1 MSDTWTREAIEAL
14 GPITD
19 VPTLASILDVHKDT
33 VYAQIRRGEWT
44 ATRVLTLGRK
54 IKIPTRDLI
63 ALLYAPEADLV
74 AAAPAIPDET
84 FSCHHDGSPQVRA
97 GAIAPQPHASCGC
110 THGDSA
116 VIRPLR
122 GA

>member
-1 MSDTWTREAIEAL
+1 MTVWTREAIAAL
-14 GPITD
+14 GPVTD
-19 VPTLASILDVHKDT
+19 VPTLATILDVHKDT
-33 VYAQIRRGEWT
+33 VYAAIRRGEWT

-63 ALLYAPEADLV
+63 ALLYTPEPAQQISPAVPSQCQQATSVQV
-74 AAAPAIPDET
+74 AA
-84 FSCHHDGSPQVRA
+84 S
-97 GAIAPQPHASCGC
+97 QPHTSCGC
-110 THGDSA
+110 SPVDSA

>member
-1 MSDTWTREAIEAL
+1 MTAWTREAIEAL
-14 GPITD
+14 GPVTD
-19 VPTLASILDVHKDT
+19 VPTMAAIVDVHKDT
-33 VYAQIRRGEWT
+33 IYAMIRRGEWT

-63 ALLYAPEADLV
+63 ALLYAPE
-74 AAAPAIPDET
+74 P
-84 FSCHHDGSPQVRA
+84 
-97 GAIAPQPHASCGC
+97 APQANPAVPSQCQHQASVQVTASTPHASCGC
-110 THGDSA
+110 TPADSA

>member
-1 MSDTWTREAIEAL
+1 MSAAWSREAIVAL
-14 GPITD
+14 GPVTD
-19 VPTLASILDVHKDT
+19 VPTLAAILDVHKDT
-33 VYAQIRRGEWT
+33 VYAAIRRGEWT

-63 ALLYAPEADLV
+63 ALLYDSE
-74 AAAPAIPDET
+74 PAQRVNPAVP
-84 FSCHHDGSPQVRA
+84 SRCHHVESPQVA
-97 GAIAPQPHASCGC
+97 ASVPHTSCGC
-110 THGDSA
+110 TPADSA

>member
-1 MSDTWTREAIEAL
+1 MSAWTRGRIEAL

-19 VPTLASILDVHKDT
+19 VPTTASILAICKDT
-33 VYAQIRRGEWT
+33 AYSQIRRGEWT
-44 ATRVLTLGRK
+44 ATRVLRLGRK

-63 ALLYAPEADLV
+63 ALLYAPE
-74 AAAPAIPDET
+74 
-84 FSCHHDGSPQVRA
+84 SSPQVNPA
-97 GAIAPQPHASCGC
+97 VPSQCQHAEYAQVTASTPHTSCGC
-110 THGDSA
+110 TPADSA

>member
-1 MSDTWTREAIEAL
+1 VTDTWTREAIAAL
-14 GPITD
+14 GPVTD
-19 VPTLASILDVHKDT
+19 VPTLAAILGVHKDT
-33 VYAQIRRGEWT
+33 VYAAIRRGEWT
-44 ATRVLTLGRK
+44 ATRVLALGRK

-63 ALLYAPEADLV
+63 ALLYESEPV
-74 AAAPAIPDET
+74 SQVNPAVP
-84 FSCHHDGSPQVRA
+84 SQCQHDASMQVTA
-97 GAIAPQPHASCGC
+97 STSHTSCGC

>member
-1 MSDTWTREAIEAL
+1 MTAWTREAIEAL
-14 GPITD
+14 GPTTD
-19 VPTLASILDVHKDT
+19 VPTVASIFGVNRDT

-63 ALLYAPEADLV
+63 ALLYESEPV
-74 AAAPAIPDET
+74 SPVNPAVPSQCQHAE
-84 FSCHHDGSPQVRA
+84 SPQVRA
-97 GAIAPQPHASCGC
+97 STPHASCGC
-110 THGDSA
+110 TPVDSA

>member
-1 MSDTWTREAIEAL
+1 MTAWTREAITAL
-14 GPITD
+14 GPVTD
-19 VPTLASILDVHKDT
+19 VPTLAAILGVHKDT
-33 VYAQIRRGEWT
+33 VYAAIRRGEWT

-63 ALLYAPEADLV
+63 ALLYESEPALR
-74 AAAPAIPDET
+74 AIPAVPAQ
-84 FSCHHDGSPQVRA
+84 CHHIESPQVKTSV
-97 GAIAPQPHASCGC
+97 PHTSCGC
-110 THGDSA
+110 TPTDSA

>member
-1 MSDTWTREAIEAL
+1 VTGTWTRESIAAL
-14 GPITD
+14 GPVTD
-19 VPTLASILDVHKDT
+19 VPTMAAIVDVHKDT
-33 VYAQIRRGEWT
+33 IYSMIRRGEWT

-63 ALLYAPEADLV
+63 ALLYELE
-74 AAAPAIPDET
+74 PA
-84 FSCHHDGSPQVRA
+84 PQVIPA
-97 GAIAPQPHASCGC
+97 VPSECQHAKYPQVTASTPHTSCGC
-110 THGDSA
+110 TPADSA